1 MTGQGAQYTSRDCET
16 YLQDSSPVVSCNG
29 ELLRQL
35 IEAGTNWL
43 EKNKDAIN
51 ALNVFPV
58 PDGDTGTNMLLT
70 MRSALQELTQTTQK
84 SAAAVIQAISHGA
97 LMGARGN
104 SGVILS
110 QLLRGL
116 SKSLSDKEEFGAQ
129 DLALALAEA
138 SATAY
143 KAVMKPVEG
152 TILTV
157 AKDAAE
163 AAVAAAKE
171 FGDIGQILCSAVE
184 AAKVSV
190 QRTPSLLPV
199 LAEAGVVDA
208 GGQGLMVL
216 LEGMLRHLKGE
227 TLELVTA
234 PAAGP
239 AFHTLHPEG
248 ESEYGYEVMYLLQGS
263 GLDAEAIRETLASM
277 GDSVVVVGDESQVKV
292 HVHTEE
298 PGAPLSYGV
307 RLGTLSNVVVENLQL
322 QTERFAAQERPSA
335 VALAK
340 AAAHK
345 GDIGIIAVS
354 PGQGISRVFES
365 LGASV
370 TVPGGQTM
378 NPSTEQLLR
387 AVEELA
393 VDQVI
398 ILPNNKNILM
408 TAQQVSALTQK
419 EIRVVGSK
427 SVPQGIAAILAF
439 NYQADL
445 DTNAKNMEQA
455 AKNIQTIEVTKAI
468 RAAQINGLR
477 VEAGQT
483 ISLCNGTLTVCHDDM
498 AEAIKE
504 SLHRMNAGD
513 YEIATLYYG
522 ENITGEEAQRLLSD
536 LQKLYP
542 MLEFELVQGG
552 QPHYHYIISLE

>member
-1 MTGQGAQYTSRDCET
+1 MTGQAAQYTPRDCET
-16 YLQDSSPVVSCNG
+16 YLADTSPVISCNG

-129 DLALALAEA
+129 DLASALAEA

-171 FGDIGQILCSAVE
+171 FSDIGQILCSAVE
-184 AAKVSV
+184 AAKASV

-208 GGQGLMVL
+208 GGQGFMVL

-234 PAAGP
+234 APAGP
-239 AFHTLHPEG
+239 AFHMLHPEG

-263 GLDAEAIRETLASM
+263 GLDVGAIRERLASM
-277 GDSVVVVGDESQVKV
+277 GNSVVVVGDESQVKV

-298 PGAPLSYGV
+298 PGAALSYGV
-307 RLGTLSNVVVENLQL
+307 RLGTLSSIVVENLQL
-322 QTERFAAQERPSA
+322 QTERFAAHERPNA

-408 TAQQVSALTQK
+408 AAQQVSGLTDK

-427 SVPQGIAAILAF
+427 SVPQGIAAILAYNF
-439 NYQADL
+439 QADL
-445 DTNAKNMEQA
+445 ETNAKNMEQA

-477 VEAGQT
+477 VEPGQT
-483 ISLCNGTLTVCHDDM
+483 ISLCNGKLTVCHDDM

-504 SLHRMNAGD
+504 SLHRMDAGD
-513 YEIATLYYG
+513 YEIVTIYYG
-522 ENITGEEAQRLLSD
+522 ENITGEEAQRLVND

>member
-1 MTGQGAQYTSRDCET
+1 MTGQGAQYTPRDCEA
-16 YLQDSSPVVSCNG
+16 YLRGINPVVSCNG

-116 SKSLSDKEEFGAQ
+116 SKSLSDKDEFGAQ
-129 DLALALAEA
+129 DFAAALAEA

-171 FGDIGQILCSAVE
+171 FSDIGQILCSAVE

-190 QRTPSLLPV
+190 QKTPSLLPV

-208 GGQGLMVL
+208 GGQGFMVL

-227 TLELVTA
+227 TIELVTA
-234 PAAGP
+234 PPAAQV
-239 AFHTLHPEG
+239 FHALHPEG

-263 GLDAEAIRETLASM
+263 GLDTEAIRQTLSSL
-277 GDSVVVVGDESQVKV
+277 GDSVVVVGDENQVKV

-298 PGAPLSYGV
+298 PGAPLSYGA
-307 RLGTLSNVVVENLQL
+307 RLGTLSNIVVENLQL
-322 QTERFAAQERPSA
+322 QAERFAAQERPNA

-345 GDIGIIAVS
+345 GDVAIIAVS
-354 PGQGISRVFES
+354 PGQGICRVFES

-387 AVEELA
+387 AVEDLA

-419 EIRVVGSK
+419 AIRVVGSK

-445 DTNAKNMEQA
+445 DTNARNMEQA
-455 AKNIQTIEVTKAI
+455 IKNIQTIEVTKAI

-477 VEAGQT
+477 VEPGQT
-483 ISLCNGTLTVCHDDM
+483 ISLCNGKLTVCHDDM

-504 SLHRMNAGD
+504 SLHSMNASN
-513 YEIATLYYG
+513 YEIATIYYG
-522 ENITGEEAQRLLSD
+522 ENITGEEAQRLVND